1 VSFVV
6 KSFWL
11 QQSRERFRM
20 SSLVRALSGL
30 VLVMLAAKL
39 SAQDTEPVLVDDVSP
54 RIVNHEPI
62 PDNPPDPEKQ
72 RRAMAGL
79 AALAGIAIIGIGLLA
94 VTLLWGARLRRL
106 NRKPLPNAPLKDEL
120 WFLRPPKGPP
130 AESSSTPVPPSEP

>member
-1 VSFVV
+1 MF
-6 KSFWL
+6 
-11 QQSRERFRM
+11 
-20 SSLVRALSGL
+20 
-30 VLVMLAAKL
+30 AATS
-39 SAQDTEPVLVDDVSP
+39 SAQDTEPVLIDDVSP
-54 RIVNHEPI
+54 RVVEPDRLAENA
-62 PDNPPDPEKQ
+62 PNPEKQ

-130 AESSSTPVPPSEP
+130 VESSSTPVPPSEP